1 MMDCGVSEKPSAR
14 LSADLC
20 RGPSRQASS
29 IQVGRQLLGI
39 LVVIKLPVGKADVR
53 IYGVLET
60 VFDIAARRQILH
72 ASDRIRGSRAQE
84 GKLLLLEA

>member
-1 MMDCGVSEKPSAR
+1 MYGVVAEKSSGR

-29 IQVGRQLLGI
+29 IQVSRQRLGI
-39 LVVIKLPVGKADVR
+39 LIVIKLPVGKAYVR

-60 VFDIAARRQILH
+60 VFDVATRRKIFH
-72 ASDRIRGSRAQE
+72 ASDGIRGARAQE